1 MEDGTTAFA
10 MALASQNLELI
21 RILLASNHPCDID
34 PRGLAERA
42 IDELERTNTFPSL
55 RSVLVMGL
63 GSLGKQSQKAE
74 DQQDVVISKQ

>member
-34 PRGLAERA
+34 SIGLAERA
-42 IDELERTNTFPSL
+42 IVELERTNTFPSL
-55 RSVLVMGL
+55 RSVLVL
-63 GSLGKQSQKAE
+63 GLGKQSQKAE
-74 DQQDVVISKQ
+74 DQKDVMISKQ

>member
-21 RILLASNHPCDID
+21 RFLLTSKHPCDID

-42 IDELERTNTFPSL
+42 IVELERTNTFPSL
-55 RSVLVMGL
+55 KEELVVG
-63 GSLGKQSQKAE
+63 LGKQSLKAE
-74 DQQDVVISKQ
+74 DQQDLVISKQ

>member
-34 PRGLAERA
+34 SIGLAERA
-42 IDELERTNTFPSL
+42 IVELERTNTFPSL
-55 RSVLVMGL
+55 KEELVVG
-63 GSLGKQSQKAE
+63 LGKQSLKAE
-74 DQQDVVISKQ
+74 DQQDLVISKQ